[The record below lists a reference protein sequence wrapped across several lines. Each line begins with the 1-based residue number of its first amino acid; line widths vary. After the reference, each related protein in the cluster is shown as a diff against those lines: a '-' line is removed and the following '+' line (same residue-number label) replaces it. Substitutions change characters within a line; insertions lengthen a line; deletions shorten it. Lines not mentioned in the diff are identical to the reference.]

1 MKIKFKSFIKK
12 EQNGFWIEP
21 ENKFEE
27 SVFKDILGEHGVFVA
42 STYSNGVHLEKMPED
57 INKLLQRYYKRKAIH
72 DALHEN
78 TGVKDGTQ

>member
-57 INKLLQRYYKRKAIH
+57 INKLLQRYYKRKEKHSQFLNKTKEEI
-72 DALHEN
+72 E
-78 TGVKDGTQ
+78 